1 MKGVAGLCLG
11 MWLASAAVGA
21 VSAETAKSK
30 FGPDAVPLPQA
41 VDYLR
46 QHPAPDYWALSVYYV
61 PQATSSA
68 CSVAS
73 IAMVIN
79 ALRGL
84 PSGATEALV
93 TQAGLLETAGNDVWS
108 QQTAEG
114 GAGVTVAELVEAL
127 QTSLQAY
134 GLGDVQVEVLH
145 PDDGSPATL
154 EQVRHLLSAN
164 ERSSQDVVLAY
175 FNQGVLTGD
184 WDGPHISPIGAYDA
198 PRHQVLILDVDRQ
211 WYVPY
216 WSGDDKLLAALLRP
230 APAEHGELAGQTGS
244 LIRVYRAPTP

>member
-30 FGPDAVPLPQA
+30 FGPDAGPLPQA